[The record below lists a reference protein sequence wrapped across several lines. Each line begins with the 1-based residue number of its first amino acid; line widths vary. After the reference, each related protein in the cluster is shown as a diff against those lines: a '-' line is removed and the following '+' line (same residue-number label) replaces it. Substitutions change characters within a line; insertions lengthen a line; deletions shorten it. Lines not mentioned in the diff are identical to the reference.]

1 MLPALCFIMSR
12 KKCEIIAKYVQ
23 TSFLTH
29 VEAAEVTRIWQWH
42 LSRYRDEIEKIPMTD
57 DLFNLAVRGI
67 AFHHSGVLPILK
79 EIIEILFGRGFIR
92 IMFATE
98 TFAVGINM
106 PTKTVI
112 FTELDKPTD
121 DVDDSGGD
129 IRRRL
134 LKTDEYMQMAGRA
147 GRRGLDDKGTVIY
160 VPARTPVSGQIFYDM
175 VFGKRAS
182 VVSKFTMSR
191 IFVLQF
197 IL

>member
-1 MLPALCFIMSR
+1 
-12 KKCEIIAKYVQ
+12 
-23 TSFLTH
+23 
-29 VEAAEVTRIWQWH
+29 
-42 LSRYRDEIEKIPMTD
+42 MTD

-134 LKTDEYMQMAGRA
+134 LKTDEYM
-147 GRRGLDDKGTVIY
+147 
-160 VPARTPVSGQIFYDM
+160 
-175 VFGKRAS
+175 
-182 VVSKFTMSR
+182 
-191 IFVLQF
+191 
-197 IL
+197 